1 VKDRDS
7 LPSGVDPRTPNDARI
22 YDFALGGKDNFAAD
36 RSVAEALFA
45 ANPVRSIPQVE
56 DRRFMRRAVR
66 FMLSQGIRQFVDL
79 GCGMPGRGNV
89 HEIVHAVDPAAK
101 VAYVDYDP
109 VAVTHYNALLSST
122 ETAVAIHADVRIPNE
137 ILKHPEVTALIDFD
151 RPVGLLM
158 ISLLVYVLPSEDP
171 YGIVAKFRDQMAPGS
186 HVALSHYTNEGKSP
200 EELAALEAVLMEMR
214 EVARLRSLDEVTG
227 FFDGF
232 ELLEPG
238 VVTAPDWR
246 PDRQHDPASGWMIAG
261 VGKLP
266 GPAQSSGVSS

>member
-1 VKDRDS
+1 LKDRDS
-7 LPSGVDPRTPNDARI
+7 LPTGVDPRTPNDARV

-36 RSVAEALFA
+36 RSAAEALFA
-45 ANPVRSIPQVE
+45 ANPVQSIPQVE

-66 FMLSQGIRQFVDL
+66 FMLRQGIRQFLDL
-79 GCGMPGRGNV
+79 GCGLPGRGNV
-89 HEIVHAVDPAAK
+89 HEIAHAVDPAAT

-122 ETAVAIHADVRIPNE
+122 ETAAAIHADVRIPNE
-137 ILKHPEVTALIDFD
+137 ILKHPAVTALIDFD

-171 YGIVAKFRDQMAPGS
+171 YGIVAKYRDELAPGS
-186 HVALSHYTNEGKSP
+186 HLALSHYTSEGRSP
-200 EELAALEAVLMEMR
+200 EELAALEAVLAEMR
-214 EVARLRSLDEVTG
+214 EEARLRPLAEVAD

-246 PDRQHDPASGWMIAG
+246 PDRPHEPASGWLIAG
-261 VGKLP
+261 VGRRP
-266 GPAQSSGVSS
+266 GSEL